1 MLAVPTHR
9 QIPATTCRRWVQG
22 VLGQAGLAQNLPAA
36 WSDLGR
42 HGLCPLHTRFLICT
56 QGKKM
61 QPSKV
66 TWLSS
71 FPAECVSTW
80 PDSSMHLELMKR
92 SMSRSQKKMHTQQ
105 MLPWQHLGHGH
116 CSAQCLCPGSAIR
129 NDSGARSCESH
140 CHKVWRKMHMQ
151 KRCISLQSR
160 RGAHYRLLEV
170 RKRHL
175 QGRTSVIRSSLC
187 LPLLHLDM
195 GIA

>member
-92 SMSRSQKKMHTQQ
+92 SMSRSRKKCT
-105 MLPWQHLGHGH
+105 LSKCFHG
-116 CSAQCLCPGSAIR
+116 SI
-129 NDSGARSCESH
+129 
-140 CHKVWRKMHMQ
+140 
-151 KRCISLQSR
+151 
-160 RGAHYRLLEV
+160 
-170 RKRHL
+170 
-175 QGRTSVIRSSLC
+175 
-187 LPLLHLDM
+187 LDM
-195 GIA
+195 ATALLSACVLGVPFEMTVVHGAVKVTATRYGERCTCRRDA